1 MKTPIRRLHTMQPVR
16 VAIAED
22 HKIFRK
28 GIILSMQ
35 PYPNIQFVAEAAN
48 GQELIAQLNTE
59 SLPEVVLMDIR
70 MPGMDGIETTKY
82 LSSHYPQV
90 HVICLTMFEDR
101 QFVDE
106 MIASGARAYL
116 LKNAEPKEINSAIIE
131 VMAGGHKHST
141 IVNSISFNKN
151 LLHNTGR
158 SGSAS
163 QG

>member
-1 MKTPIRRLHTMQPVR
+1 MQPVK

-35 PYPNIQFVAEAAN
+35 PYPNIQFIAEAAN
-48 GQELIAQLNTE
+48 GHELIAQLKPDC
-59 SLPEVVLMDIR
+59 LPEVVLMDIR

-82 LSSHYPQV
+82 LARDFPQV

-101 QFVDE
+101 QFVNE

-116 LKNAEPKEINSAIIE
+116 LKNAEPKEINAAIIQ
-131 VMAGGHKHST
+131 VLAGDTPHST
-141 IVNSISFNKN
+141 ITNSISFNKN
-151 LLHNTGR
+151 ILNNARPGHG
-158 SGSAS
+158 
-163 QG
+163 

>member
-1 MKTPIRRLHTMQPVR
+1 MQPVK

-35 PYPNIQFVAEAAN
+35 PYPDIQFMVEAGN
-48 GQELIAQLNTE
+48 GQELIDQLKSE
-59 SLPEVVLMDIR
+59 ALPEVVLMDIR

-82 LSSHYPQV
+82 LTSHYPQV

-101 QFVDE
+101 QFVNE

-116 LKNAEPKEINSAIIE
+116 LKNAEPKEINAAILE
-131 VMAGGHKHST
+131 VMAGDHQHST
-141 IVNSISFNKN
+141 LTNSISFNKA
-151 LLHNTGR
+151 LLQPNRPTGNTGK
-158 SGSAS
+158 AW
-163 QG
+163 